1 MSKEETKIK
10 KTDKMLEI
18 VEEIFEFDKKIQKKK
33 KKKRIWIK
41 NTKTKP
47 NA

>member
-33 KKKRIWIK
+33 KKKK
-41 NTKTKP
+41 DMD
-47 NA
+47 

>member
-18 VEEIFEFDKKIQKKK
+18 VEEIFEFDKKIQKKNK
-33 KKKRIWIK
+33 KKKDMD
-41 NTKTKP
+41 
-47 NA
+47 